1 MNEREKEELRDLKN
15 RVNRL
20 QYDFDKLKNAILF
33 LPEIGD
39 KVQKGMWSGL
49 FQTGN
54 TTQGNHPRENLNPKH
69 YVKQRK
75 GVDS

>member
-1 MNEREKEELRDLKN
+1 MHERDKEELRDLKN

-39 KVQKGMWSGL
+39 KVQKGMWS
-49 FQTGN
+49 
-54 TTQGNHPRENLNPKH
+54 
-69 YVKQRK
+69 
-75 GVDS
+75 

>member
-1 MNEREKEELRDLKN
+1 MNEGQLQELRDLKN

-39 KVQKGMWSGL
+39 RVQIGMWS
-49 FQTGN
+49 
-54 TTQGNHPRENLNPKH
+54 
-69 YVKQRK
+69 
-75 GVDS
+75 

>member
-1 MNEREKEELRDLKN
+1 MNEGQFQELRDLKN

-39 KVQKGMWSGL
+39 KVQKGMWS
-49 FQTGN
+49 
-54 TTQGNHPRENLNPKH
+54 
-69 YVKQRK
+69 
-75 GVDS
+75 

>member
-20 QYDFDKLKNAILF
+20 QYDFAKLKNAILF

-39 KVQKGMWSGL
+39 KVQKGMWS
-49 FQTGN
+49 
-54 TTQGNHPRENLNPKH
+54 
-69 YVKQRK
+69 
-75 GVDS
+75 

>member
-1 MNEREKEELRDLKN
+1 MNERDKEELRDLKN

-39 KVQKGMWSGL
+39 KVQKGMWL
-49 FQTGN
+49 
-54 TTQGNHPRENLNPKH
+54 
-69 YVKQRK
+69 
-75 GVDS
+75 

>member
-20 QYDFDKLKNAILF
+20 QYEFDKLKNAILF

-39 KVQKGMWSGL
+39 KVQKGMWL
-49 FQTGN
+49 CLLQTGN
-54 TTQGNHPRENLNPKH
+54 TILINLRRENLNHRH

>member
-1 MNEREKEELRDLKN
+1 MKEKGRIKRFEN

-39 KVQKGMWSGL
+39 KVQKGMWS
-49 FQTGN
+49 
-54 TTQGNHPRENLNPKH
+54 
-69 YVKQRK
+69 
-75 GVDS
+75 

>member
-1 MNEREKEELRDLKN
+1 MNEGQLQELRDLKN

-39 KVQKGMWSGL
+39 KVQKGMW
-49 FQTGN
+49 
-54 TTQGNHPRENLNPKH
+54 E
-69 YVKQRK
+69 
-75 GVDS
+75 

>member
-20 QYDFDKLKNAILF
+20 QYDFNKLKHAILY

-39 KVQKGMWSGL
+39 KVQKGMWS
-49 FQTGN
+49 
-54 TTQGNHPRENLNPKH
+54 
-69 YVKQRK
+69 
-75 GVDS
+75 

>member
-20 QYDFDKLKNAILF
+20 QYDFNKLKHAILY

-39 KVQKGMWSGL
+39 KVQKNMWS
-49 FQTGN
+49 
-54 TTQGNHPRENLNPKH
+54 
-69 YVKQRK
+69 
-75 GVDS
+75 